1 MGVFPAG
8 LTVQMPVCSP
18 PPFRKIKF
26 HQSQWLFNPVLN
38 PEGEKMQKRIGDIAA
53 TSFITIYCHALE
65 TLSDNPLLSDP
76 KSVEITTE
84 LNKTLSRSEN
94 TLDWILA
101 SGTLDRRLV
110 VHIAIRAKKYD
121 DYARDFLQRFPD
133 GVIVNI
139 GCGLDSRFQ
148 RIDNGRGIFYDLD
161 LPEIIEIKKDF
172 YEETSRYH
180 LIASSVLDYGWMEI
194 VRQHKGPFMFMA
206 EGVFMY
212 LDGKD
217 VRLLVLKI
225 QEKFPG
231 SELVCE
237 MVNSLWLRPLFKKM
251 LDFKMQ
257 RELHLGKDATFR
269 SGIRDGREMEQ
280 WHSGIQFLDEW
291 SYFDSEEEKLG
302 WLRLFRYIEL
312 IRKTQW
318 TVHYRLG

>member
-1 MGVFPAG
+1 
-8 LTVQMPVCSP
+8 
-18 PPFRKIKF
+18 
-26 HQSQWLFNPVLN
+26 
-38 PEGEKMQKRIGDIAA
+38 MQKRIGDIVA
-53 TSFITIYCHALE
+53 TSFLTLYCHALE
-65 TLSDNPLLSDP
+65 SVSDNPILSDP

-94 TLDWILA
+94 TLDRILA
-101 SGTLDRRLV
+101 SGRVDRRLV

-139 GCGLDSRFQ
+139 GCGLDSRFL

-172 YEETSRYH
+172 FDETSRYH
-180 LIASSVLDYGWMEI
+180 LIASSVLDYGWMEM
-194 VRQHKGPFMFMA
+194 VRQHTGPFLFMA

-212 LDGKD
+212 LDSKD

-237 MVNSLWLRPLFKKM
+237 MVNSLWLGPLVKKM

-269 SGIRDGREMEQ
+269 SGIRNGREMEQ